1 MPNPKKTTLHKLAKK
16 IGIRSADPTADP
28 AGELPGAVL
37 EDHLEMI
44 AAAHLDIHNSAHQS
58 VPSPN

>member
-1 MPNPKKTTLHKLAKK
+1 MSNPKKNPLDKLAKK
-16 IGIRSADPTADP
+16 IGIRSEAPGGKPT
-28 AGELPGAVL
+28 ELPGAVL

-44 AAAHLDIHNSAHQS
+44 AAAHLDIHNSAHHS